1 MSFLPWAYTGLTQF
15 ITCPRQYQAH
25 RVTKEVPF
33 VETAAMRYGNELHKA
48 AELYIRSSSKHVLPK
63 EFEFIKTYLDKLLEL
78 PGKRYCELKMGMM
91 IEDRSFQPCDYWE
104 KGTWYRG
111 IADLII
117 VDADNERAFLV
128 DFKTGKSAQ
137 YADTKQMAL
146 LAALIFLHF
155 PRVKTIK
162 SMLLFVKA
170 GTVVKSNYTFD
181 DRFKIFAQLNPDLR
195 RLKAAHESGV
205 FNPQPNNFCS
215 KWCAVTSCVHNGGYD
230 G

>member
-1 MSFLPWAYTGLTQF
+1 MNFLPWSYSGLSQF
-15 ITCPRQYQAH
+15 ITCPKQYEAH
-25 RVTKEVPF
+25 RVLKSIPF
-33 VETAAMRYGNELHKA
+33 VETDAIRYGNDLHKV
-48 AELYIRSSSKHVLPK
+48 AELYIKSNANHILPS
-63 EFEFIKTYLDKLLEL
+63 EFKFIQTYLDKLLEL
-78 PGKRYCELKMGMM
+78 PGKRYCELKMGMI
-91 IEDRSFQPCDYWE
+91 IEDRYFQACDYWE
-104 KGTWYRG
+104 KGAWYRG

-117 VDADNERAFLV
+117 VDADNGRAFLV

-170 GTVVKSNYTFD
+170 GAVVKSNYTFD
-181 DRFKIFAQLNPDLR
+181 DRFKIFAQLNPDLK

-205 FNPQPNNFCS
+205 FNPTKNNFCS
-215 KWCAVTSCVHNGGYD
+215 KHCAVTSCAHNGGYD